1 MKYALSILTFIIL
14 STFSVSAS
22 ARTITAFKDSPSILT
37 IAQFMYDSAEDMPVS
52 TRMGDRK
59 IAIKDFSNC
68 IDVTGDEVYTD
79 VEEAIKRVLRF
90 YPDEDLPFEQ
100 ALVDLQDY
108 IDHVSYKKCEFTKKT
123 SQSKVVSSYYVDLS
137 DKIHLRLDNVALS
150 AE

>member
-1 MKYALSILTFIIL
+1 
-14 STFSVSAS
+14 
-22 ARTITAFKDSPSILT
+22 
-37 IAQFMYDSAEDMPVS
+37 MYDSAEDMPVS

-59 IAIKDFSNC
+59 ITIKDFSHC
-68 IDVTGDEVYTD
+68 TDVSSDEVYND

-108 IDHVSYKKCEFTKKT
+108 IDHGPYKKCEFTKKT
-123 SQSKVVSSYYVDLS
+123 TQSKVVSSYYVDVS